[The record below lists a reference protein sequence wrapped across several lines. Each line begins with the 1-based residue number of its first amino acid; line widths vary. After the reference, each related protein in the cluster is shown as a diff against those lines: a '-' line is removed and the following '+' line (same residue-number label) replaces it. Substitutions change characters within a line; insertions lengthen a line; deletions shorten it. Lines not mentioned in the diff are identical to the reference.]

1 MTGSK
6 KVLGRRIRR
15 YIPVYVLMLPG
26 LLYLVINNFL
36 PMFGLIIAFKDI
48 NFRKGIFGSD
58 WCGLENFEFLF
69 RTKDAWIITRNT
81 ILYNIA
87 FIILGTIVAI
97 FIAVLLS
104 NVKRKIS
111 LKFYQTAIL
120 LPHLVSWVIVAYIVY
135 AFLSPETG
143 IFNKQLF
150 PALGLEPINW
160 YTDKTWWPLILIF
173 MNIWKG
179 TGYSSIIYLSSI
191 LGISDEYYEAAM
203 LDGASKIQQITQ
215 ITIPLLKP
223 TIITMFILSVGRIF
237 YSDFGLFYQVPMNSG
252 PLYSVTNTIDT
263 YVFRG
268 LLQLGDIGMSS
279 AAGFYQ
285 SIVGFLL
292 VLASNAV
299 IRKVSSENALF

>member
-36 PMFGLIIAFKDI
+36 PMFGLVIAFKDI

-160 YTDKTWWPLILIF
+160 YTDKTWWPFILIF

>member
-36 PMFGLIIAFKDI
+36 PMFGLVIAFKDI

>member
-36 PMFGLIIAFKDI
+36 PMFGLVIAFKDI

-97 FIAVLLS
+97 FMAVLLS

>member
-6 KVLGRRIRR
+6 KVLGLRIRR

-36 PMFGLIIAFKDI
+36 PMFGLVIAFKDI

-179 TGYSSIIYLSSI
+179 TGYSCIIYLSSI

-223 TIITMFILSVGRIF
+223 TIVTMFILSVGRIF